1 MADDRGSKHQHH
13 LHDLCCS
20 LYGSHNVIWEYVIPT
35 LNLRI
40 DILIKHLGIAIEY
53 DGEQHYHY
61 NEFFHGSVEGYV
73 ASAKRDLAK
82 EQWIEEHGIKLVRF
96 RGDCMNMKELDLANS
111 VKSVHYPSNPY
122 NGIEFAK
129 HNQDVLEQA
138 RQYRKERYKEM
149 KRRLR

>member
-1 MADDRGSKHQHH
+1 
-13 LHDLCCS
+13 
-20 LYGSHNVIWEYVIPT
+20 
-35 LNLRI
+35 
-40 DILIKHLGIAIEY
+40 
-53 DGEQHYHY
+53 
-61 NEFFHGSVEGYV
+61 
-73 ASAKRDLAK
+73 
-82 EQWIEEHGIKLVRF
+82 
-96 RGDCMNMKELDLANS
+96 MNMKELDLANS